1 MRVIFVATFE
11 TVGLLSNVVRER
23 LIDFALYVVPSLVAG
38 VLCVGRQDLCV
49 GACCSGVAV
58 AGDGACV
65 ASGAAFV
72 LGVASALSFV
82 LST

>member
-1 MRVIFVATFE
+1 MVASLEVRV
-11 TVGLLSNVVRER
+11 VGGRLS
-23 LIDFALYVVPSLVAG
+23 DFALYVVPSLIAG
-38 VLCVGRQDLCV
+38 VLCVGRQGLCV
-49 GACCSGVAV
+49 GAGCNGVAV

-65 ASGAAFV
+65 ASGATFV

>member
-11 TVGLLSNVVRER
+11 TVGLLSNVVGER
-23 LIDFALYVVPSLVAG
+23 PDDFALYVVPSLIAG

-49 GACCSGVAV
+49 GAGCGGVAV
-58 AGDGACV
+58 AGDGASV
-65 ASGAAFV
+65 ASGVAFV
-72 LGVASALSFV
+72 LRVASALSFV